1 MSQRVL
7 GSRPLTDVQRESS
20 QPDGVVVKASIR
32 HQSYDMASLIKLP
45 LRNRNCRLQL

>member
-1 MSQRVL
+1 MDQRVL
-7 GSRPLTDVQRESS
+7 GSRLFPDVQRKDS
-20 QPDGVVVKASIR
+20 QPDGFVVKANIR

>member
-7 GSRPLTDVQRESS
+7 GSRLSTDVQRRDS
-20 QPDGVVVKASIR
+20 QPDGVVVKANIR
-32 HQSYDMASLIKLP
+32 HQSYDMVSLIKLP